1 MASPKDVN
9 LPNQITAEWVQEFQ
23 SKLNDST
30 NEGAATVQNALPASI
45 AVKLF
50 QRVEKLLT
58 KESALIEVS

>member
-1 MASPKDVN
+1 MASPKDVD

-30 NEGAATVQNALPASI
+30 IEGLATVQKALPASI